1 MTESTWLAE
10 AKKNAG
16 LLIFLGVL
24 TVIFGVLAIAAPL
37 VTGIAVSMFV
47 GFLMV
52 FMGIARIVHAVKS
65 KQWGTGIWGTIIGLL
80 AVGAGLVILVRP
92 GVGLAWLTLL
102 LAIYFLVD
110 GICEIIAAF
119 KIKPDPGWGW
129 ELFNGIIALLL
140 GIMIWSQ
147 WPVSGVW
154 AIGVLVGIHILMT
167 GWTMIILGTGAR
179 RVAGKVED
187 VVEDVIDYAGDTA
200 EKAGDMAESAADKAK
215 DLAGDAVDATE
226 NVIEGA
232 VDMTKDAAK
241 GVAGA
246 AAVAAGTVGDLADD
260 AVDKVKDLAG
270 DAAHATG
277 DAVDKAE
284 NLAGDAVDR
293 VKDLA
298 GDAARATGDAVDKA
312 EDVVDDVV
320 DKAKDTFGGDKD

>member
-80 AVGAGLVILVRP
+80 AVGAGLVILFRP

-119 KIKPDPGWGW
+119 KIKPDQGWGW
-129 ELFNGIIALLL
+129 MLFNGIIALLL
-140 GIMIWSQ
+140 GIMIWRQ
-147 WPVSGVW
+147 WPVSGAW

-167 GWTMIILGTGAR
+167 GWTMIVLGTGAR
-179 RVAGKVED
+179 RIAGKVED
-187 VVEDVIDYAGDTA
+187 VVEDVVDTTGDA
-200 EKAGDMAESAADKAK
+200 AESALDKAK
-215 DLAGDAVDATE
+215 DFAKDAAEKTEEMADKAGDAVKTAADK
-226 NVIEGA
+226 
-232 VDMTKDAAK
+232 TKDFAED
-241 GVAGA
+241 
-246 AAVAAGTVGDLADD
+246 VG
-260 AVDKVKDLAG
+260 
-270 DAAHATG
+270 
-277 DAVDKAE
+277 DKAE
-284 NLAGDAVDR
+284 DIADKAGDAV
-293 VKDLA
+293 KT
-298 GDAARATGDAVDKA
+298 AADKTEDFAEDVGDKA
-312 EDVVDDVV
+312 E
-320 DKAKDTFGGDKD
+320 FGGEKD